1 MTVVS
6 VGVFAI
12 IFDDQQRVL
21 CVKMNYAKHRW
32 TTPGG
37 RVESGESPTSALGRE
52 VREESGFDVVPKELV
67 GMYSK
72 PFEDDLVLCF
82 ECEVTGREDWIPTD
96 EISAVEF
103 FAPSALPEDMTYVVR
118 TRILD
123 GINRKRNLVRVFA
136 DSNTLVD
143 A

>member
-1 MTVVS
+1 MAS

-21 CVKMNYAKHRW
+21 CVKMNYAEKKW

-37 RVESGESPTSALGRE
+37 RVESGESPISALVRE
-52 VREESGFDVVPKELV
+52 VHEETGFDVVPKGLI
-67 GMYSK
+67 GIYSK

-82 ECEVTGREDWIPTD
+82 ECEVTGRGSWSPTD

-103 FAPSALPEDMTYVVR
+103 FAPSSLPEDMTFVVR
-118 TRILD
+118 TRVLD
-123 GINRKRNLVRVFA
+123 GIKRERNLVRIFV
-136 DSNTLVD
+136 DRNTLLD